1 RYPMHHDPSYWWS
14 EYACHEDNTIVRN
27 YITTNRYER
36 ANPTPEVAQPIE
48 VPAAAA
54 EALAGTWVGRP
65 RIVTIDVDIELEFI
79 RNRDGT
85 ILGKLIGTNLGEI
98 DKPLRNLM
106 LDGRQIR
113 FQLPNIQ
120 PWDVAG

>member
-1 RYPMHHDPSYWWS
+1 
-14 EYACHEDNTIVRN
+14 
-27 YITTNRYER
+27 
-36 ANPTPEVAQPIE
+36 QPIE

-120 PWDVAG
+120 PWDVAGELTDEGTIEGFVFSIQGGLPVTFRRTPD